1 MFEDKRES
9 GVFLDL
15 SLFLLLFGEAQVLNT
30 RVSAPQA
37 SKFLGRRLIDRVF
50 FYDDCT

>member
-15 SLFLLLFGEAQVLNT
+15 ALFLLLFGEAQVLNT
-30 RVSAPQA
+30 RYQLRRRA
-37 SKFLGRRLIDRVF
+37 SSWVGG
-50 FYDDCT
+50 